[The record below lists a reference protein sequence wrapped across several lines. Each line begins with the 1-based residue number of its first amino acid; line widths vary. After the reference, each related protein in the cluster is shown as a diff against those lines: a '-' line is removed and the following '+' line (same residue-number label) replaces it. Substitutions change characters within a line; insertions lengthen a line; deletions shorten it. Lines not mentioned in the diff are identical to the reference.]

1 MSFHRVIWRMKAKFH
16 GRNHWCGFNCVVVT
30 RFRPFVGVVAHAISI
45 YLHPTCFIETGV
57 KTTRWPCRS
66 SFNRRF
72 NQPYLSRLD
81 VDNNIPNWRNLR
93 LFLVMNQTHSLSHSS
108 QPRLW
113 KRLQRVTCVLWM
125 WWCFIFEWL
134 NVTFQI
140 RGGVAS
146 QGSEESPCCC
156 EAHVPLIPCNE
167 PNTRLSGHRAP
178 LESQKLCCLT
188 QEAAVCVHVCL
199 LRYHTPVDKW
209 RCYVLLSYP

>member
-1 MSFHRVIWRMKAKFH
+1 M
-16 GRNHWCGFNCVVVT
+16 VT
-30 RFRPFVGVVAHAISI
+30 IGS
-45 YLHPTCFIETGV
+45 
-57 KTTRWPCRS
+57 K
-66 SFNRRF
+66 SFNRRLK
-72 NQPYLSRLD
+72 QPCLSRLD
-81 VDNNIPNWRNLR
+81 VDSNIPNWRHLR
-93 LFLVMNQTHSLSHSS
+93 LFLVMSRTHSLSHSS

-125 WWCFIFEWL
+125 WWRFIFEWL

-140 RGGVAS
+140 RGGAAS

-167 PNTRLSGHRAP
+167 TNTRRSGHRAP

-188 QEAAVCVHVCL
+188 QEAAGCVHVCL

-209 RCYVLLSYP
+209 CCYVLSSYPKHACNFMRPVVVNCSSFGSMATLKRNSW

>member
-1 MSFHRVIWRMKAKFH
+1 MSSHRVIRRMKAKFH
-16 GRNHWCGFNCVVVT
+16 GKNHWCGFNCVVVT
-30 RFRPFVGVVAHAISI
+30 LFRPFWGVVAHAISI

-57 KTTRWPCRS
+57 KTKRWPCSSSLFMMVTIRS
-66 SFNRRF
+66 KSFNRRL
-72 NQPYLSRLD
+72 NQPYLSRPD
-81 VDNNIPNWRNLR
+81 V
-93 LFLVMNQTHSLSHSS
+93 LFFVMSRTHSS

-113 KRLQRVTCVLWM
+113 KRLQWVTCVLWM
-125 WWCFIFEWL
+125 WWHFIFEWL

-140 RGGVAS
+140 KGGVAS

-167 PNTRLSGHRAP
+167 TNTRRSGHRAP

-199 LRYHTPVDKW
+199 LRYHTPVVKW
-209 RCYVLLSYP
+209 HCYVLSSYP